1 MLEFIEEELSG
12 QLVAHSE
19 TTPFKTYWIDVQAWH
34 NLQAVYGSKAGVH
47 VDRSIPFN
55 NLEDAKAAAQEMEQ

>member
-19 TTPFKTYWIDVQAWH
+19 TTPFKTYWIDWVGAWTYLAVVQ
-34 NLQAVYGSKAGVH
+34 GDKAGANVGKSTTF
-47 VDRSIPFN
+47 DS
-55 NLEDAKAAAQEMEQ
+55 LQ